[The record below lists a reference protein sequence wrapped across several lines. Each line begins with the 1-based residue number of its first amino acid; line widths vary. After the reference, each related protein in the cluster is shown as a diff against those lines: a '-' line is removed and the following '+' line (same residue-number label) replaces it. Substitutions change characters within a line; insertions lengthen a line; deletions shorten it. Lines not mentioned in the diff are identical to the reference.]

1 MEAGCADQVP
11 ESARPLWDLIATFSG
26 SLSPT
31 AVCADIDEAMD
42 VAGSLT
48 RDQARRE
55 LRLWFGDNSAAVPA
69 LLRNAAEGDH
79 DAAQYVMRAFYGA
92 YTAILRPHWPAIR
105 AGHHTELVHHG
116 RLLARQGTVGMLTNL
131 VPGARW
137 RDACLEIDTPR
148 HREIRLRGGAWRWRR
163 PTSGRGRRC
172 SPISPTS
179 RS

>member
-1 MEAGCADQVP
+1 LIRIHFTAEDLARTRFLP
-11 ESARPLWDLIATFSG
+11 EPAPLHELKLALLTLYRLDGMPRLSRWRRAALTRFPKSARPLWDLIVTFSG

-42 VAGSLT
+42 
-48 RDQARRE
+48 
-55 LRLWFGDNSAAVPA
+55 
-69 LLRNAAEGDH
+69 
-79 DAAQYVMRAFYGA
+79 
-92 YTAILRPHWPAIR
+92 